1 MFNIRNKNFLKLQ
14 ESLKS
19 GFKFKYGNPTQFKG
33 KKKKIKITRKATNKP
48 KTVAKPTTFIVT
60 DYNTRTQFF
69 LG

>member
-1 MFNIRNKNFLKLQ
+1 MFNSRNKNFLKLPG
-14 ESLKS
+14 SLKS

-33 KKKKIKITRKATNKP
+33 KKKIKIARKATNKP